1 MGLRMVADQ
10 NREKRKLWS
19 LLAEYSSIIFI
30 LPSGL
35 LVGYGIGYFLD
46 DYFDTFPWLSMVFLL
61 LGGAAGFVQVF
72 RILNKRP

>member
-1 MGLRMVADQ
+1 MAADQ
-10 NREKRKLWS
+10 NPEKRKLWS
-19 LLAEYSSIIFI
+19 LVAEYSSIIFI

-46 DYFDTFPWLSMVFLL
+46 NRLDTFPWFSMVFLL

-72 RILNKRP
+72 RILNKKP